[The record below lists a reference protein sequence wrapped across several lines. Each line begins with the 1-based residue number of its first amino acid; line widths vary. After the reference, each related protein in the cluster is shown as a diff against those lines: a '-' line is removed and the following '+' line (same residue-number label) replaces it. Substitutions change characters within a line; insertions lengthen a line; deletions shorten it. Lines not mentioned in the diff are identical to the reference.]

1 MRSRTEAA
9 GQRLRALFD
18 RLTQMRIST
27 KITLLYAAI
36 LFIALVVTSVVMG
49 LGIYFSFYHQAE
61 VDIAFCME
69 RMQQRLETQPDLR
82 EVLSHDDVL
91 LPGVVLRVTDMTGK
105 VIMENDVLYP
115 SLQSVAEH
123 KVASPP
129 IWANRNMDVAE
140 FPHITVYHAQ
150 VDVESHG
157 KMYRVHFLKTIT
169 ADKNFL
175 DHLQKM
181 LFVILMMGLVVAL
194 LTGYAMSKRI
204 LQPIRVM
211 MQATRKIEIERLDQR
226 IEVPPVHDELTELA
240 ETFNHML
247 DRLETG
253 FRQQQR
259 FVSDASHELRTPVTV
274 ILGYSD
280 LLSRWGRSDR
290 KVLEEGI
297 ESIRSE
303 AEDMQQLIEKLL
315 FLARADQNR
324 QVLRKERVDLAKLLG
339 DTARKLQLVTK
350 THELTLLRNDPGFI
364 YADRVTVLHMIRIFL
379 ENSIKYTPE
388 GGHITIDSVRSAD
401 GRFMHVTLADDGIGI
416 AKEDQEKVFMRF
428 YRVDT
433 ARTKKAG
440 SPGGTGLGLSIAR
453 WVADQHAIA
462 IRLESELG
470 KGTKIHLTIPLTGVG
485 ETAETEK
492 NSSDTEECNA

>member
-1 MRSRTEAA
+1 MRSRTENARR
-9 GQRLRALFD
+9 RLRVLFA
-18 RLTQMRIST
+18 RLTQLRIST

-36 LFIALVVTSVVMG
+36 LFIILVITSAVMG
-49 LGIYFSFYHQAE
+49 VGIYFSFYRQAE
-61 VDIAFCME
+61 VDISFCME
-69 RMQQRLETQPDLR
+69 RMKQRLELQPDLR
-82 EVLSHDDVL
+82 EVLSHEDVL

-105 VIMENDVLYP
+105 VVMENDVLYP

-123 KVASPP
+123 KIANPP
-129 IWANRNMDVAE
+129 IWANRDMDVAE

-150 VDVESHG
+150 VDVESQG
-157 KMYRVHFLKTIT
+157 KTYRVHFLKTIT

-181 LFVILMMGLVVAL
+181 LFVILMMGLLIAL

-204 LQPIRVM
+204 LQPIRAM
-211 MQATRKIEIERLDQR
+211 MQTARKIEVEQLDRR
-226 IEVPPVHDELTELA
+226 IEVSPVRDDLTELA
-240 ETFNHML
+240 ETFNLML

-253 FRQQQR
+253 FKQQQR

-280 LLSRWGRSDR
+280 LLSRWGRSDQ

-324 QVLRKERVDLAKLLG
+324 QVLHKEKVDLAKLLD
-339 DTARKLQLVTK
+339 DTARKLSLVTK
-350 THELTLLRNDPGFI
+350 THEIKLLQNEPGFI

-388 GGHITIDSVRSAD
+388 GGHITIASMRAPD
-401 GRFMHVTLADDGIGI
+401 GKSMQVTLADDGIGI

-453 WVADQHAIA
+453 WIADQHAIT
-462 IRLESELG
+462 IRLQSELG
-470 KGTKIHLTIPLTGVG
+470 EGTEINLTIPLMEAT
-485 ETAETEK
+485 
-492 NSSDTEECNA
+492 

>member
-1 MRSRTEAA
+1 MQSRIETI
-9 GQRLRALFD
+9 GRRAWIFFD
-18 RLTQMRIST
+18 HVTQMRISV

-36 LFIALVVTSVVMG
+36 LFIVLLITSGIMG

-61 VDIAFCME
+61 VDITFCME
-69 RMQQRLETQPDLR
+69 RMNERLKTQPNLR
-82 EVLSHDDVL
+82 DVLSQDDAL
-91 LPGVVLRVTDMTGK
+91 LPGVVLRVTDMAGK
-105 VIMENDVLYP
+105 VVMENDIIYP
-115 SLQSVAEH
+115 TLQSIAEH
-123 KVASPP
+123 KVINPP
-129 IWANRNMDVAE
+129 IWANPNMEVSE
-140 FPHITVYHAQ
+140 FPHLTIYHAQ
-150 VDVESHG
+150 ADVWSEG
-157 KMYRVHFLKTIT
+157 RMYRVHFLKTIT

-175 DHLQKM
+175 DHLQKI
-181 LFVILMMGLVVAL
+181 LFIILLMGLVLAL

-204 LQPIRVM
+204 LHPIRAM
-211 MQATRKIEIERLDQR
+211 ILATRKIEVERLNHR
-226 IEVPPVHDELTELA
+226 IAVPPVHDDLRELA

-253 FRQQQR
+253 FKQQQR

-280 LLSRWGRSDR
+280 MLSRWGRSDEN
-290 KVLEEGI
+290 VLEEGI

-324 QVLRKERVDLAKLLG
+324 QVLHKERVNLAKLLR

-350 THELTLLRNDPGFI
+350 THGIMLLQNDEGTIF
-364 YADRVTVLHMIRIFL
+364 ADRVMILHMIRIFL

-388 GGHITIDSVRSAD
+388 GGHITIASVRSAD
-401 GRFMHVTLADDGIGI
+401 GKSIEVTLADDGIGI
-416 AKEDQEKVFMRF
+416 AKEDQEKIFMRF
-428 YRVDT
+428 YRVD
-433 ARTKKAG
+433 ASRTKKAG

-453 WVADQHAIA
+453 WIADQHGIA

-470 KGTKIHLTIPLTGVG
+470 EGTKIHLTVPLVG
-485 ETAETEK
+485 EADRAAADAEEKTE
-492 NSSDTEECNA
+492 SSA